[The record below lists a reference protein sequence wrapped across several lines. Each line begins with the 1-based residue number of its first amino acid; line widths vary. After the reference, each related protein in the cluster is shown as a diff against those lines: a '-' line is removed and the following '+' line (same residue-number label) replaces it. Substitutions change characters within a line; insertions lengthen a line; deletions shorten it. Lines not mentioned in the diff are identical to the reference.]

1 MITRGFSSR
10 LSMLYNDDVFI
21 STNFWP
27 ELRETTDPY
36 TRWDLSMKQNLPTE
50 GLEIFLNV
58 SNMTEA
64 NDVNRYNGY
73 NSFGNNLKSEQH
85 YGRTIDLG
93 FRYSF

>member
-1 MITRGFSSR
+1 M
-10 LSMLYNDDVFI
+10 LSKDDVFM

-36 TRWDLSMKQNLPTE
+36 TRWDLSMKQDLPLK
-50 GLEIFLNV
+50 GLQLFLNV
-58 SNMTEA
+58 NNITESI
-64 NDVNRYNGY
+64 DVNRYRGY
-73 NSFGNNLKSEQH
+73 SSYGDNLKSEQH